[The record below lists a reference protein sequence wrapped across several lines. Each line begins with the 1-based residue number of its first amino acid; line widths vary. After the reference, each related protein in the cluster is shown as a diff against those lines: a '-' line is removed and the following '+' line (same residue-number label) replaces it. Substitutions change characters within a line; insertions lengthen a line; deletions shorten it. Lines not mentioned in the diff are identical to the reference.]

1 MKRFLK
7 IVFSVM
13 PLFLVLSCNIFNKSV
28 DTDPATSN
36 ETEPDYAT
44 VFPQDKINTLEITL
58 IKAVWDSIKADMVTK
73 AGYNFGTRSNQIG
86 GGIIGGGGRMIDST

>member
-58 IKAVWDSIKADMVTK
+58 SKTEWDSI
-73 AGYNFGTRSNQIG
+73 
-86 GGIIGGGGRMIDST
+86 

>member
-1 MKRFLK
+1 
-7 IVFSVM
+7 M

-58 IKAVWDSIKADMVTK
+58 IKAVWDSI
-73 AGYNFGTRSNQIG
+73 
-86 GGIIGGGGRMIDST
+86 